1 MGGAKAGDV
10 NMDLDHLQEES
21 HSRAAAPVPPAPGIP
36 VGSGPAP
43 PSSPAALTRGE
54 RQKEGSS
61 SSSFCLWKWI
71 SQTPRDF
78 QFASKFGTLF
88 FFFAIPENLKLPL
101 FSKIR
106 VFFKSSLLI

>member
-10 NMDLDHLQEES
+10 NMDLDRLQEES
-21 HSRAAAPVPPAPGIP
+21 HSRAAAPVPPAPGFP

-43 PSSPAALTRGE
+43 PSSATALTRRRCRRGA
-54 RQKEGSS
+54 
-61 SSSFCLWKWI
+61 LH
-71 SQTPRDF
+71 TA
-78 QFASKFGTLF
+78 FASGSGFLKHPGISFFF

-106 VFFKSSLLI
+106 VFFLKFSFNIIYL